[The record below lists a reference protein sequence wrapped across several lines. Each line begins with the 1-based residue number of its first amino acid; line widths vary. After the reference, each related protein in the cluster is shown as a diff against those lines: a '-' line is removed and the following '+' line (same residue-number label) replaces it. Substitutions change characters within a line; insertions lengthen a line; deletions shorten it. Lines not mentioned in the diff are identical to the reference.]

1 MTTDQERTQVPG
13 VPLRSPVGVAL
24 VAATVLASSVGF
36 LDAYMINVA
45 IPAIGR
51 SLRASI
57 TQLQW
62 VVTGYTLALGVV
74 VPASAWLGDRFG
86 LSRMYTVAMLAFAA
100 GSALCGL
107 AWDLN
112 SLVVFRIVQAIPGG
126 LLPVMAL
133 SILYRIVPREK
144 IGAAMGLYGLGVVV
158 APAIGETVLK
168 AVDFVPIAGRKILC
182 VVVSA
187 TGFIDNKVIETEEEI
202 PREELMR
209 ISNYLTES
217 FAGRTLLEIRE
228 RLVRMMVEEKA
239 QMDRVLARTLELAQ
253 VGLAG
258 GGGPGVVVDGTS
270 MLLAKPELADL
281 ARVRR
286 MFDAFADKARLV
298 RILNRCLQEGG
309 GVRVLIGE
317 DCDLTSELEFSVV
330 AAPYG
335 LGERPLGTL
344 GIVGPSR
351 MDYETVIPLVHFLG
365 ETLSRA
371 LADAFTGEPD
381 RRPERK

>member
-1 MTTDQERTQVPG
+1 MPDARDHGLSARDREILKDVILTYILNAEPVSS
-13 VPLRSPVGVAL
+13 RSVAKH
-24 VAATVLASSVGF
+24 
-36 LDAYMINVA
+36 N
-45 IPAIGR
+45 
-51 SLRASI
+51 
-57 TQLQW
+57 
-62 VVTGYTLALGVV
+62 
-74 VPASAWLGDRFG
+74 FG
-86 LSRMYTVAMLAFAA
+86 LSAA
-100 GSALCGL
+100 TIR
-107 AWDLN
+107 N
-112 SLVVFRIVQAIPGG
+112 
-126 LLPVMAL
+126 VMADL
-133 SILYRIVPREK
+133 EEWGYLMQPHTSAGRVPTTAAYHLFIQSMMEARAVPAKERRYIQDNLK
-144 IGAAMGLYGLGVVV
+144 GGGAADADQLLGTASHLLSELSSQVGIVV

-182 VVVSA
+182 VVVSS

-202 PREELMR
+202 PRDELVR

-217 FAGRTLLEIRE
+217 FAGRTLHEIRE

-253 VGLAG
+253 AGLAAG

-286 MFDAFADKARLV
+286 MFEAFADKARLV

-351 MDYETVIPLVHFLG
+351 MDYSTVIPLVHFLG

-371 LADAFTGEPD
+371 LADAFSGDTE
-381 RRPERK
+381 RRPERR